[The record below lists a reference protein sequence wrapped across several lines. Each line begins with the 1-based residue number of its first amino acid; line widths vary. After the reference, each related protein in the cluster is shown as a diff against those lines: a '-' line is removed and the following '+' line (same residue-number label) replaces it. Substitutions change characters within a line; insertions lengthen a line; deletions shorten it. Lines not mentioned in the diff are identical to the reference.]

1 MGFYLSEVLCLLAP
15 WVGSLQV
22 WDVCVT
28 LIIVVPLPVARIVVL
43 TLTFHGS
50 WLLETV

>member
-22 WDVCVT
+22 WDVCVA
-28 LIIVVPLPVARIVVL
+28 LFIVVPLPV
-43 TLTFHGS
+43 G
-50 WLLETV
+50 